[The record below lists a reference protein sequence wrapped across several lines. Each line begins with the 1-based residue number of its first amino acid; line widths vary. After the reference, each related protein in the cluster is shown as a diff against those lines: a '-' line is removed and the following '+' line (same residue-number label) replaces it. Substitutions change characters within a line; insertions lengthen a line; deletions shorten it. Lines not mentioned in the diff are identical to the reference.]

1 MFFDIQKY
9 ANFKSVFNILYIEI
23 KQKCFKKFP
32 LDKIDSTKTP
42 SRFFRELQLITVL
55 YLICDSYMS

>member
-32 LDKIDSTKTP
+32 LDKIDSTKNALSFL
-42 SRFFRELQLITVL
+42 SRAPTHRSFIFDL
-55 YLICDSYMS
+55 